1 MAYKDTVLIKL
12 RRDYSKDEA
21 VMFGLNEVKRLKIE
35 VGKTNAY
42 IDELQN
48 TIIQLKKEKKDSRKL
63 INTINDL
70 KKTIGNLI
78 AKNNNYESKN

>member
-21 VMFGLNEVKRLKIE
+21 VMFGINEVKRLKIE
-35 VGKTNAY
+35 LGKTNAF

-48 TIIQLKKEKKDSRKL
+48 TIIQLKKEKKDSKKL
-63 INTINDL
+63 TNTINDL

-78 AKNNNYESKN
+78 AKNNNYEKL

>member
-21 VMFGLNEVKRLKIE
+21 VMFALNEVKRLKVE
-35 VGKTNAY
+35 LGKNNAY
-42 IDELQN
+42 IDELKE
-48 TIIQLKKEKKDSRKL
+48 TINQLNKDKKDSKKL
-63 INTINDL
+63 VNTINDL

-78 AKNNNYESKN
+78 AKNNNYEKL

>member
-35 VGKTNAY
+35 LGKSNAY
-42 IDELQN
+42 IDELKN
-48 TIIQLKKEKKDSRKL
+48 TINQLNKDKKDSKKL
-63 INTINDL
+63 VNTINDL
-70 KKTIGNLI
+70 KKTIGDLI
-78 AKNNNYESKN
+78 AKNNNYEKL